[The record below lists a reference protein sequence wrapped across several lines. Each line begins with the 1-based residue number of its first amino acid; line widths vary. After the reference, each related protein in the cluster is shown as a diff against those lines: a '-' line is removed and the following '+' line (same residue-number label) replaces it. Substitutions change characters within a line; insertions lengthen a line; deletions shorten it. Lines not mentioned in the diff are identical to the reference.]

1 MIKKSVFEEE
11 LATGMDRELRSIET
25 EQNTHNLTQAA
36 SYLHSAM
43 ELLEET
49 GMSVQAEEIFQV
61 LSKIAIKHKKHKDH
75 NGYTHGLTPEKMV
88 ENLKHH
94 GWVFNLADDGSVD
107 DLLNA
112 EIGTEG
118 LEVSEKEADGD
129 LDFEDEI

>member
-1 MIKKSVFEEE
+1 VIKKSVFEED
-11 LATGMDRELRSIET
+11 LIQGMDQELRSIET
-25 EQNTHNLTQAA
+25 GRNVDGLVRAA
-36 SYLHSAM
+36 DYLHSAM

-49 GMSVQAEEIFQV
+49 GLSAQAEEVFQV
-61 LSKIAIKHKKHKDH
+61 LAKFAAKHKAHKAH
-75 NGYTHGLTPEKMV
+75 NGHTHGLTSERMI

-94 GWVFNLADDGSVD
+94 GTVFNLTDDGSVD

-112 EIGTEG
+112 EIGGEG